1 MCRIGTQIARNGM
14 NDIMRSKTSMQLFQ
28 YWNLI
33 RGDRELPRRDEIEP
47 SAIRKLLPELFIL
60 ERDSFGSIKF
70 RLAGTH
76 VCALFGQELRGQQFG
91 TLWFGPQAGRTL
103 QVSRQVMARHVP
115 VMLSAIAL
123 TEDRRELEIE
133 ALLLPLASNEGH
145 SDRILG
151 SLSPLSR
158 PYWLHAA
165 PVSGLDVRGLRV
177 LDPDRTAA
185 LLREPAMDEAFSPG
199 IRQVQHL
206 RVFEGGR
213 DA

>member
-1 MCRIGTQIARNGM
+1 MSAPSSARNCAASSSV
-14 NDIMRSKTSMQLFQ
+14 RS
-28 YWNLI
+28 
-33 RGDRELPRRDEIEP
+33 
-47 SAIRKLLPELFIL
+47 
-60 ERDSFGSIKF
+60 GSG
-70 RLAGTH
+70 R
-76 VCALFGQELRGQQFG
+76 
-91 TLWFGPQAGRTL
+91 QAGRTL
-103 QVSRQVMARHVP
+103 QVSTQVMARHVP
-115 VMLSAIAL
+115 VVLSAIAL
-123 TEDRRELEIE
+123 TEDRELEIE

-177 LDPDRTAA
+177 LDPDRTGGAPKGTGHG
-185 LLREPAMDEAFSPG
+185 RGIFCRG

>member
-1 MCRIGTQIARNGM
+1 
-14 NDIMRSKTSMQLFQ
+14 MRSKTSTQLFQ

-33 RGDRELPRRDEIEP
+33 RGDRERPRRDEIEP
-47 SAIRKLLPELFIL
+47 SAIRMLLPDLFIL
-60 ERDSFGSIKF
+60 ERDRFGGMKF

-76 VCALFGQELRGQQFG
+76 VCALFGHELRGQQFG
-91 TLWFGPQAGRTL
+91 TLWFGTQAGRTL

-115 VMLSAIAL
+115 VMLSATAR
-123 TEDRRELEIE
+123 TEDRRELETE
-133 ALLLPLASNEGH
+133 ALLLPLASNDGH

-158 PYWLHAA
+158 PYWLHAT
-165 PVSGLDVRGLRV
+165 PVSGLDATGFRV

-185 LLREPAMDEAFSPG
+185 LLKEPGLDETLSPG
-199 IRQVQHL
+199 IRRVQHL

-213 DA
+213 DG

>member
-1 MCRIGTQIARNGM
+1 M
-14 NDIMRSKTSMQLFQ
+14 NDIMRSKTSTQLFQ

-33 RGDRELPRRDEIEP
+33 RGDRERPRRDEIEP
-47 SAIRKLLPELFIL
+47 SAIRMLLPDLFIL
-60 ERDSFGSIKF
+60 ERDRFGGMKF

-76 VCALFGQELRGQQFG
+76 VCSLFGHELRGQQFG
-91 TLWFGPQAGRTL
+91 TLWFGTQAGRTL

-115 VMLSAIAL
+115 VMLSATAR
-123 TEDRRELEIE
+123 TEDRRELETE
-133 ALLLPLASNEGH
+133 ALLLPLASNDGH

-158 PYWLHAA
+158 PYWLHAT
-165 PVSGLDVRGLRV
+165 PVNGLDVTGLRV

-185 LLREPAMDEAFSPG
+185 LLKEPAEDETFSPG
-199 IRQVQHL
+199 IRRVQHL
-206 RVFEGGR
+206 RVLEGGR

>member
-1 MCRIGTQIARNGM
+1 
-14 NDIMRSKTSMQLFQ
+14 MRSKTSTQLFQ

-33 RGDRELPRRDEIEP
+33 RGDRERPRRDEIEP
-47 SAIRKLLPELFIL
+47 SAIRTLLPDLFIL
-60 ERDSFGSIKF
+60 ERDRFGGMKF

-76 VCALFGQELRGQQFG
+76 VCALFGHELRAQQFG
-91 TLWFGPQAGRTL
+91 TLWFGSQAGRTL

-115 VMLSAIAL
+115 VMLSATAR
-123 TEDRRELEIE
+123 TEDRRELATE
-133 ALLLPLASNEGH
+133 ALLLPLASNDGH

-158 PYWLHAA
+158 PYWLHAT
-165 PVSGLDVRGLRV
+165 PVNGLDVTGLRV

-185 LLREPAMDEAFSPG
+185 LLNGPAQDETFSPG
-199 IRQVQHL
+199 IRRVQHL

>member
-1 MCRIGTQIARNGM
+1 M
-14 NDIMRSKTSMQLFQ
+14 NDIMRSKTSTQLFQ

-33 RGDRELPRRDEIEP
+33 RGDRERPRRDEIEP
-47 SAIRKLLPELFIL
+47 SAIRMLLPDLFIL
-60 ERDSFGSIKF
+60 ERDRFGGMKF

-76 VCALFGQELRGQQFG
+76 VCALFGHELRGQQFG
-91 TLWFGPQAGRTL
+91 TLWFGTQAGRTL

-115 VMLSAIAL
+115 VMLSATAR
-123 TEDRRELEIE
+123 TEDRRELETE
-133 ALLLPLASNEGH
+133 ALLLPLASNDGH

-158 PYWLHAA
+158 PYWLHAT
-165 PVSGLDVRGLRV
+165 PVSGLDATGLRV

-185 LLREPAMDEAFSPG
+185 LLKEPGLDETFSPG
-199 IRQVQHL
+199 IRRVQHL

-213 DA
+213 DG